1 MATQY
6 TDILKLALPTT
17 GELDGTWGDVVNNN
31 ITSMVEEAIAG
42 LSTINT
48 WSANS
53 HTLTTANGTTS
64 ESRAA
69 MLILTDSGGALT
81 GAGEVICPAE
91 TKIYLVYNNTGETI
105 TVKTSAGTGA
115 DILDGVTLFV
125 YCDGTNVEKANTDTT
140 LLLLNYP
147 VGTNN
152 VGVGSSVFSSITS
165 ASSSTGVGSSAL
177 TSLTSGA
184 NNTAVGAS
192 SLTAITSGTRAAA
205 FGKDSMLSATTGNF
219 NAAFGTSAGES
230 ITTGSN
236 NSAFGDDALSNV
248 STTGFNTAV
257 GVSAGGSI
265 TSGSNNTAIGGDSMA
280 FFGAAITGSNLTCL
294 GYDSQPSAAGATN
307 EVTLGNS
314 SVATLRC
321 NTTTIS
327 SLSDQRDKK
336 DIIDSPYGLNIIEK
350 VKPRQFVWDSRRG
363 NIKDG
368 TVEIGFVAQEL
379 QEVGDNEILQLVM
392 DENPEFLE
400 AKPGSL
406 IPILVKAVQELSEKV
421 KDLESKL

>member
-6 TDILKLALPTT
+6 TSILKLALPTT

-48 WSANS
+48 WSTNS

-81 GAGEVICPAE
+81 GSGEVICPDQ
-91 TKIYLVYNNTGETI
+91 TKIYLVYNNTGEQI
-105 TVKTSAGTGA
+105 TVKTSAGTGV
-115 DILDGVTLFV
+115 DIPDGITLFV
-125 YCDGTNVEKANTDTT
+125 YCDGTNVEKANTDTSV
-140 LLLLNYP
+140 LLSNYS
-147 VGTNN
+147 
-152 VGVGSSVFSSITS
+152 VGSNN
-165 ASSSTGVGSSAL
+165 AAVGLSAL
-177 TSLTSGA
+177 ASLTSGS
-184 NNTAVGAS
+184 NNSAFGSS
-192 SLTAITSGTRAAA
+192 SLTALTSGASSAA
-205 FGKDSMLSATTGNF
+205 FGKDSMVSATTGNF
-219 NAAFGTSAGES
+219 NVAFGATSGES

-236 NSAFGDDALSNV
+236 NTAIGDDALSNV
-248 STTGFNTAV
+248 STSGYNTAL
-257 GVSAGGSI
+257 GIAAGGSI
-265 TSGSNNTAIGGDSMA
+265 TSGANNTAIGGDAMS
-280 FFGAAITGSNLTCL
+280 FFGSPITGSNLTCL
-294 GYDSQPSAAGATN
+294 GYQANPSAASATN
-307 EVTLGNS
+307 EITFGNS
-314 SVATLRC
+314 SISTLRS

-327 SLSDQRDKK
+327 SLSDRRDKK
-336 DIIDSPYGLNIIEK
+336 DIVDSPYGLNVIEK
-350 VKPRQFVWDSRRG
+350 VKPRQFVWESRRG

-379 QEVGDNEILQLVM
+379 QEVGDNEILRLVM